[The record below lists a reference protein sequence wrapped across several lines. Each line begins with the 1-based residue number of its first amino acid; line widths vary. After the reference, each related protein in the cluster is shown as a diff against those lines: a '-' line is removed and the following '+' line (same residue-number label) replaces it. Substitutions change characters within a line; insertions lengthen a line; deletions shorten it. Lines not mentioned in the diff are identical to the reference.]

1 MILRKIVTT
10 AINALPGANYATAES
25 DALPAP
31 AATLRSAGEACAT
44 LTPEIRKTLQPLAP
58 GTILEVIAEDPDS
71 RQGIPAWCRLTGHRM
86 LAMIAR
92 EDGTTRFLIRRK

>member
-1 MILRKIVTT
+1 MILRKIIAT
-10 AINALPGANYATAES
+10 AINALPGADCATAES

-44 LTPEIRKTLQPLAP
+44 LTPEIRKTIQPLAP
-58 GTILEVIAEDPDS
+58 GAVLEVIAEDPAS
-71 RQGIPAWCRLTGHRM
+71 RDGVPAWCRLTGHRL

-92 EDGTTRFLIRRK
+92 DDGTTRFLIRRK